1 MLWGFINCNN
11 INNCKNPMENSCFN
25 DETNIFFRNV
35 EPRFEPFKKNIKKM
49 AIQNNIM
56 FDEDVFMDT
65 IIKCA
70 TTFSNKNATNKDID
84 MYFWMAFKQNSFSNF
99 SRNKFRDTVNFDNIN
114 IDIFNENYNSDI
126 DNILDLIKDE
136 IINKFGENIYNA
148 WILHICDE
156 YTYTQLEENGY
167 KGLNLHNDFRQIKR
181 FIKQKLIKNN
191 KILKELLREN
201 NFI

>member
-1 MLWGFINCNN
+1 
-11 INNCKNPMENSCFN
+11 MENNCFN

-49 AIQNNIM
+49 ATQNNIM

-65 IIKCA
+65 IIRCA

-84 MYFWMAFKQNSFSNF
+84 MYFWMAFKQNSFSKF
-99 SRNKFRDTVNFDNIN
+99 SRNKLRDTVSFDNIDIN
-114 IDIFNENYNSDI
+114 IFNENYNSDI

-136 IINKFGENIYNA
+136 VINKFGENIYNA
-148 WILHICDE
+148 WILHICNE